1 MVSAADREK
10 ARRLEVERA
19 FVKPEPV
26 HEWANAAPTDRPS
39 RTVDSIVAAARGLGW
54 VVEEK
59 TRYDWHP
66 PAWVTDPDGGPARY
80 ECKRRV
86 QYSLFVHHPKGADY
100 DGGPSGLAGVLLNLV
115 DGKKFGNIQTG
126 YARNYQWV
134 PRSDLAVS
142 SVAKLIREEGIKA

>member
-26 HEWANAAPTDRPS
+26 HDWADAAPTDRPS

-66 PAWVTDPDGGPARY
+66 PTWVTDPDGGPARY

-86 QYSLFVHHPKGADY
+86 QYSLFVHHPLQRTA
-100 DGGPSGLAGVLLNLV
+100 PEGLAGVLVNFA
-115 DGKKFGNIQTG
+115 DGTKVGNIGLGYGQKATWVFSTG
-126 YARNYQWV
+126 AI
-134 PRSDLAVS
+134 S